1 MDQIYVGTPVE
12 FHVVED
18 HSGKNGGKR
27 RATNVRLPPS
37 RPEVIGLNLRPGFGS
52 SGAVFGTLTLDMM
65 PGGKLAGCEGVGEG
79 SLRPGGAGMG
89 MGAGLGAGIS
99 TGGGSE
105 GGARR
110 DGGVNGGA
118 RRDGGVNHRRG
129 GGNGGGSGSGSS
141 GGGSSGGGSS
151 GGGGGGR
158 RGCGGTS
165 VGPIGWGTPAG
176 SSLRDIQRQ
185 QSDLK
190 SAAGRKLTNEG
201 RLETRPLLSL
211 LRARSPEEI
220 TQFLD
225 DVFTHR
231 DGSVLPA
238 RCTELASTLKMS
250 SIEEELIPLIE
261 CAKAMLWQ
269 LTESPSRP
277 VAGLFLRQEVT
288 KLLPFALSRTKLPD
302 ETLALRPL
310 PDETP

>member
-99 TGGGSE
+99 TGGGSD

-110 DGGVNGGA
+110 EGGVNGGA
-118 RRDGGVNHRRG
+118 RRDGGVNHRRC

-141 GGGSSGGGSS
+141 GGGGS

-165 VGPIGWGTPAG
+165 VGPIGWGAPAG

-288 KLLPFALSRTKLPD
+288 ILLPFALSLTKLLD